1 MEISKENIPLILVNN
16 PFNMCRAVWDGKAGT
31 DAGAE
36 ALNVTVLATG

>member
-1 MEISKENIPLILVNN
+1 
-16 PFNMCRAVWDGKAGT
+16 MCRAVWDGKAGT

>member
-1 MEISKENIPLILVNN
+1 
-16 PFNMCRAVWDGKAGT
+16 MCRAVQDGKGGT